1 MWAKPGLPG
10 SSGRR
15 LPGATARVP
24 YQQVDAR
31 FLGTFDLGNKGA

>member
-10 SSGRR
+10 SSGRW
-15 LPGATARVP
+15 LPGATARLP
-24 YQQVDAR
+24 YQQVDAM